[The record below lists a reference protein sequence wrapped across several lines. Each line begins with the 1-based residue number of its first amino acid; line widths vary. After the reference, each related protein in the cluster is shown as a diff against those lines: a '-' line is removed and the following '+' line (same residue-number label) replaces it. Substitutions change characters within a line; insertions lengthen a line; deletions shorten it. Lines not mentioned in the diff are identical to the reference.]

1 MPLDRV
7 LAIAGG
13 AASAVFYFAIHGGT
27 PGALLITLYAQLPL
41 LMVGLGLGI
50 YPCVIAIA
58 TGTVLVGLVVGPW
71 QALTFAAITSAP
83 ALIVVKL
90 ALQSRPTAGGGV
102 EWYPPGRIIAWLSAL
117 CVAVLTAAALY
128 YSTEPDGMEGAA
140 RSFLTAAFEQIMQG
154 GPKEQ
159 MERLKP
165 VISFM
170 ARFYPAVVTTM
181 ALFVVVLN
189 AMLAQWMVVQ
199 FRRNIRP
206 TPAYSG
212 IELPMWMPV
221 GLIASAALSL
231 ISGQIGV
238 FGQNALIVLGAPFFF
253 VGLAVIHSISVGWPG
268 RIAVLVLLYIGLLIF
283 FWSAV
288 LVAGLGLAEP
298 YLALRRRFTGQG
310 RNQEEE

>member
-13 AASAVFYFAIHGGT
+13 AASAVFYFAVRGGT

-41 LMVGLGLGI
+41 LMVGLGLGFF
-50 YPCVIAIA
+50 PCVIATV
-58 TGTVLVGLVVGPW
+58 TGTVLVALVVGPW
-71 QALTFAAITSAP
+71 QALTFAAITAAP

-90 ALQSRPTAGGGV
+90 ALLSRAAAGGTV
-102 EWYPPGRIIAWLSAL
+102 EWYPPGRIVAWLSAL
-117 CVAVLTAAALY
+117 CVGVLMATAVY
-128 YSTEPDGMEGAA
+128 FSGQPDGMEGAA

-154 GPKEQ
+154 VPKEQ
-159 MERLKP
+159 TAQLEA
-165 VISFM
+165 VIRIM
-170 ARFYPAVVTTM
+170 ARFYPAIVVTM

-189 AMLAQWMVVQ
+189 AVLAQWMVVQ
-199 FRRNIRP
+199 FRRSIRP

-212 IELPMWMPV
+212 IELPKWMHV

-268 RIAVLVLLYIGLLIF
+268 RIVVLALLYIGLLIF
-283 FWSAV
+283 FWPVV
-288 LVAGLGLAEP
+288 LVAGLGFAEP
-298 YLALRRRFTGQG
+298 YLALRRRFASQG
-310 RNQEEE
+310 RDQEEE